1 MTLTLSHLLLG
12 TLITLTLLGFIL
24 FKNNKI
30 KKALSTKLL
39 LSHFFCQLCIAL
51 YMMLVVNNFITFNLY
66 TLSISFCFSFF
77 IYNSYLRIFL
87 ERKKLNLVNFR
98 SDLVLLV
105 SVIFIIITF
114 GFLYNEID
122 YSYDPLAIEF
132 VDNIKFPTVYHT
144 IVLAGATTA
153 FLINSCYIALT
164 FFINTRGVTQQ
175 FKLVR
180 NGILIYLGIRFTNF
194 IIGIFLFIIS
204 LGFTFIGL
212 QYFVKIMIGLI
223 HLLPIIAICYLLIY
237 PVTLL
242 KMPKR
247 FNSHVDDQKKNIRK
261 DINKLYQKL
270 KKIIEGNDLYLLG
283 TLNIRDLSL
292 ESSLSKS
299 EIRIILNENGFNNF
313 KSFCHFFQLME
324 VENQIK
330 NGDLS
335 KYKMKVL
342 YEKAGFNSH
351 QTFNRSFRKKHG
363 ITALE
368 YWKNIEDGH

>member
-1 MTLTLSHLLLG
+1 M
-12 TLITLTLLGFIL
+12 
-24 FKNNKI
+24 
-30 KKALSTKLL
+30 STKLL

-51 YMMLVVNNFITFNLY
+51 YMMLVVNNFINFNLY
-66 TLSISFCFSFF
+66 ILSISFCFSFF

-180 NGILIYLGIRFTNF
+180 NGILIYLGIRFANF

>member
-1 MTLTLSHLLLG
+1 
-12 TLITLTLLGFIL
+12 
-24 FKNNKI
+24 
-30 KKALSTKLL
+30 
-39 LSHFFCQLCIAL
+39 
-51 YMMLVVNNFITFNLY
+51 MMLVVNNFITFNLY
-66 TLSISFCFSFF
+66 ILSISFCFSFF

-87 ERKKLNLVNFR
+87 ERKKLNLVNFKV
-98 SDLVLLV
+98 DLILLV
-105 SVIFIIITF
+105 SVISIITTF

>member
-1 MTLTLSHLLLG
+1 
-12 TLITLTLLGFIL
+12 
-24 FKNNKI
+24 
-30 KKALSTKLL
+30 
-39 LSHFFCQLCIAL
+39 
-51 YMMLVVNNFITFNLY
+51 
-66 TLSISFCFSFF
+66 
-77 IYNSYLRIFL
+77 
-87 ERKKLNLVNFR
+87 
-98 SDLVLLV
+98 
-105 SVIFIIITF
+105 
-114 GFLYNEID
+114 
-122 YSYDPLAIEF
+122 

-144 IVLAGATTA
+144 IVLAGATTT

-180 NGILIYLGIRFTNF
+180 NGILIYLGIRFANF
-194 IIGIFLFIIS
+194 IIRIFLFIIS

-247 FNSHVDDQKKNIRK
+247 FNSHVDDRQKNIRK
-261 DINKLYQKL
+261 DINRLYQKL

-342 YEKAGFNSH
+342 YEKSGFNSH
-351 QTFNRSFRKKHG
+351 QTFIRCFRKKHG
-363 ITALE
+363 MTAIE
-368 YWKNIEDGH
+368 YHEKTKLASTSS

>member
-24 FKNNKI
+24 FKSNKI

-66 TLSISFCFSFF
+66 ILSISFCFSFF

-87 ERKKLNLVNFR
+87 ERKKLNLLNFKV
-98 SDLVLLV
+98 DLILLV
-105 SVIFIIITF
+105 SVISIIITF

-180 NGILIYLGIRFTNF
+180 NGILIYLNIRFTNF

-204 LGFTFIGL
+204 LFF
-212 QYFVKIMIGLI
+212 YF
-223 HLLPIIAICYLLIY
+223 
-237 PVTLL
+237 
-242 KMPKR
+242 
-247 FNSHVDDQKKNIRK
+247 
-261 DINKLYQKL
+261 LY
-270 KKIIEGNDLYLLG
+270 
-283 TLNIRDLSL
+283 
-292 ESSLSKS
+292 
-299 EIRIILNENGFNNF
+299 
-313 KSFCHFFQLME
+313 
-324 VENQIK
+324 
-330 NGDLS
+330 
-335 KYKMKVL
+335 
-342 YEKAGFNSH
+342 
-351 QTFNRSFRKKHG
+351 
-363 ITALE
+363 
-368 YWKNIEDGH
+368 